1 MGKGQ
6 RGVLLALEDIR
17 QRLPFPLLGIH
28 TDNGSEFLNNHL
40 VNYCAAQHIAFTRG
54 RPNYKNDN
62 PHVEQKNGSLVRRF
76 AGYHRLDSPELVLWL
91 RDLYEDL
98 CPYAN
103 LFQPAMKLISRTQV
117 NGRTRKL

>member
-1 MGKGQ
+1 M
-6 RGVLLALEDIR
+6 
-17 QRLPFPLLGIH
+17 
-28 TDNGSEFLNNHL
+28 
-40 VNYCAAQHIAFTRG
+40 
-54 RPNYKNDN
+54 
-62 PHVEQKNGSLVRRF
+62 
-76 AGYHRLDSPELVLWL
+76 LWL